1 MCIEKLFL
9 LILNM
14 LEQIFNSFYKW
25 MEDILITKPEVD
37 SAHSRPY
44 TTEFDFT
51 KPLTMEERIQ
61 LKNDLLPAASRMTAV
76 LQEEV
81 KEFDRLFPSQQRTR
95 QDSISS
101 QTSFLSS
108 LSSSSSH
115 SNSIFPQGNLVQ
127 PSSLSLSH

>member
-1 MCIEKLFL
+1 
-9 LILNM
+9 M
-14 LEQIFNSFYKW
+14 LEQIFNSVYKW

-37 SAHSRPY
+37 SEHSRPY
-44 TTEFDFT
+44 NTELDFT

-61 LKNDLLPAASRMTAV
+61 LKNDLLPAASKMTAV

-81 KEFDRLFPSQQRTR
+81 KEFDRLFPSQQQRPR

-115 SNSIFPQGNLVQ
+115 SNLIFPQGNLVQ